1 MAQIRSFL
9 FARHLRAES
18 TAHILAH
25 RHGKLV
31 RSERGLSMWFLPLST
46 SIAEVPTDDREVA
59 ISAFVRSKDFLDV
72 SVQGSLAVRVV
83 DPTRLAARIDFAIDT
98 VTGLHLRQPLDRLA
112 LQLSQLAQAA
122 LASWAGPLY
131 LREMLLGGPATAR
144 EQVLDALEVSPLF
157 ESLGLALAS
166 VHIASVLPSNEIERA
181 LEAPM
186 RERIQQEA
194 DEAAFSRRAAA
205 VDKERAIAENELANR
220 VELAKREEQ
229 LIAQEGANQRQRAKE
244 LAESQR
250 IAVESEAAKRTI
262 SSTSEMEAL
271 RRLEGARVELE
282 AARLKLAQD
291 TSPTVLAAL
300 AARELASKLTR
311 IDHLHVGGDVITSV
325 LSDLAS
331 ASARVL
337 EGQPKALTGTTR

>member
-18 TAHILAH
+18 TAHILAY

-72 SVQGSLAVRVV
+72 SVQGTLAVRVV

-98 VTGLHLRQPLDRLA
+98 LTGRHLRQPLDRLA

-144 EQVLDALEVSPLF
+144 EQVLDALEVSPVF
-157 ESLGLALAS
+157 EGLGLALAS

-229 LIAQEGANQRQRAKE
+229 LIAQEGANQRQRARE
-244 LAESQR
+244 LAEAQR

-271 RRLEGARVELE
+271 TRLEGARVELE
-282 AARLKLAQD
+282 AARLKLARE

-337 EGQPKALTGTTR
+337 DAPSTGAAR

>member
-1 MAQIRSFL
+1 MAQVRTFL

-59 ISAFVRSKDFLDV
+59 ISAFVRSTDFLDV
-72 SVQGSLAVRVV
+72 SVQGTLTVRVV
-83 DPTRLAARIDFAIDT
+83 DPTRLAQRIDFAIDT
-98 VTGLHLRQPLDRLA
+98 TNGLHLRQPLDRLA
-112 LQLSQLAQAA
+112 LQLAQLAQAA
-122 LASWAGPLY
+122 LASWAAPLY

-144 EQVLDALEVSPLF
+144 EKVLDALEASHVF
-157 ESLGLALAS
+157 EGLGLALAS
-166 VHIASVLPSNEIERA
+166 VHIASVLPSKEIERA

-244 LAESQR
+244 LAEAQR
-250 IAVESEAAKRTI
+250 IAVESDAAKRTI
-262 SSTSEMEAL
+262 SSTSEMESL
-271 RRLEGARVELE
+271 KRLDGARVELE
-282 AARLKLAQD
+282 AARLKLAQE

-300 AARELASKLTR
+300 AARELAGKLTR
-311 IDHLHVGGDVITSV
+311 IDHLHVGGDVITSM

-331 ASARVL
+331 VGARVL
-337 EGQPKALTGTTR
+337 EAQPKAAGSAAR